1 MSLKRMP
8 QSLVVLLSVLV
19 LASLAC
25 SFVTPSGISPT
36 AVPAG
41 QGGGIPV
48 ATPTAMPPQ
57 SDGGDAEEQLLE
69 NIYARANPGV
79 VNIQTELG
87 SGSGFVWDTDGHIV
101 TNNHVVAGAS
111 IIEVVFADKSR
122 ARARIVGTDEDADVA
137 VIRVQNVPAGKL
149 FPLEMGDSSQVRV
162 GQRVIAIGNPFGLV
176 GTMTVGI
183 VSGIGRTLASER
195 QVPGST
201 GGSYQNPSVIQ
212 TDAAINP
219 GNSGGPLLDSRG
231 RVIGVNAAIRTD
243 ASVGGQPVNSG
254 VGFAIPINTVKRI
267 APAIIE
273 TGRFVYPYLGL
284 SGLDELTLDLQEQLD
299 LPQTTGVYVTT
310 VVAGGP
316 ADRAGVRAAEASGA
330 DLGRGGDLIVG
341 IDDAP
346 VPDFAALLGYLVAEK
361 SPGDQVVLHVLR
373 NGGPVEL
380 TITLGER
387 P

>member
-1 MSLKRMP
+1 MSLKRMSR
-8 QSLVVLLSVLV
+8 SLVVFLSVLALV
-19 LASLAC
+19 TLAC
-25 SFVTPSGISPT
+25 SFVTPSGTSP
-36 AVPAG
+36 AAG
-41 QGGGIPV
+41 QGGGNPLV
-48 ATPTAMPPQ
+48 TPTAMPPQ
-57 SDGGDAEEQLLE
+57 SDAGDAEEQLLE
-69 NIYARANPGV
+69 NIYARTNPGV

-87 SGSGFVWDTDGHIV
+87 SGSGFVYDTDGHIV

-122 ARARIVGTDEDADVA
+122 ARAEIVGTDEDADVA
-137 VIRVQNVPAGKL
+137 VIRVENVPAGKL
-149 FPLEMGDSSQVRV
+149 FPLELGDSSRVRV
-162 GQRVIAIGNPFGLV
+162 GQRVVAIGNPFGLV

-195 QVPGST
+195 QAPGGS

-219 GNSGGPLLDSRG
+219 GNSGGPLLDSHG

-267 APAIIE
+267 VPAIIE
-273 TGRFVYPYLGL
+273 TGSFIYPYLGL
-284 SGLDELTLDLQEQLD
+284 SGFDELTLDLQEQLD

-316 ADRAGVRAAEASGA
+316 ADQAGVHAAEASGA

-341 IDDAP
+341 IDDEP
-346 VPDFAALLGYLVAEK
+346 VADFAALLGYLVGEK

-373 NGGPVEL
+373 DGQPVDL
-380 TITLGER
+380 TVTLGER